1 MHGKNWKKVEEH
13 VKTRTSTQARSHAQ
27 KFFANISKNKM
38 TMEEFLAKLDLANL
52 NNIFQQNNGEDYNEE
67 ELNKQLVNSMRN
79 PQNDQE
85 AKGGEKT
92 VEPSKKRQKVAKTR
106 VMNIAME
113 DVKQVNLNAAQK
125 SQLQPQQ
132 KSQP

>member
-1 MHGKNWKKVEEH
+1 MYGKNWKKVEEH

-79 PQNDQE
+79 PLGEQE
-85 AKGGEKT
+85 AKATEKPI
-92 VEPSKKRQKVAKTR
+92 EPPKKRQKTGKTR

-113 DVKQVNLNAAQK
+113 DVKQVNLNSVQK
-125 SQLQPQQ
+125 VQ
-132 KSQP
+132 